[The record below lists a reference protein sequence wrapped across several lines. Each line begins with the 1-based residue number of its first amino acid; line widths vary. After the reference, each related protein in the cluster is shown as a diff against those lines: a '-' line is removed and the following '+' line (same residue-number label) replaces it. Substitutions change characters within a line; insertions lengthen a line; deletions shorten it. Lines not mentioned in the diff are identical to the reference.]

1 MSERPGISIDLDDS
15 NDDEIDISSL
25 TGLKNPKPKINR
37 KDLNKASEEAGFVS
51 RQAPKHRRRGG
62 RTAYT
67 RQKNF
72 KMRPDM
78 PELFADVADGL
89 GVKDYELLEMA
100 IQAFLTKQKMK
111 EELERFKSIIE

>member
-1 MSERPGISIDLDDS
+1 MAERAGLDLDDL
-15 NDDEIDISSL
+15 NDDEVDIASL
-25 TGLKNPKPKINR
+25 TGPKNPKPKIDR
-37 KDLNKASEEAGFVS
+37 KELSKVSEEAGFVS
-51 RQAPKHRRRGG
+51 RQVPRQRRRGG

-78 PELFADVADGL
+78 PELFADIADGL

-100 IQAFLTKQKMK
+100 IQAFLSKQKMK
-111 EELERFKSIIE
+111 DELERFKEITS

>member
-1 MSERPGISIDLDDS
+1 MAERAGLDLDDI
-15 NDDEIDISSL
+15 NEDEVDIASL
-25 TGLKNPKPKINR
+25 TGPKNPKPKVDR
-37 KDLNKASEEAGFVS
+37 KELNKVSEEAGFVS
-51 RQAPKHRRRGG
+51 RQAPRHRRRGG

-67 RQKNF
+67 QQKNF